1 MIKLNFFQVYSKAK
15 QRGHQ
20 LVLLLEIMIKKA
32 KIIVILKILFDLA
45 MQILFTKKNMDTVI
59 TGEVAEA
66 QLEKQRVG

>member
-1 MIKLNFFQVYSKAK
+1 MKAK

-20 LVLLLEIMIKKA
+20 LALLLKITIKKA